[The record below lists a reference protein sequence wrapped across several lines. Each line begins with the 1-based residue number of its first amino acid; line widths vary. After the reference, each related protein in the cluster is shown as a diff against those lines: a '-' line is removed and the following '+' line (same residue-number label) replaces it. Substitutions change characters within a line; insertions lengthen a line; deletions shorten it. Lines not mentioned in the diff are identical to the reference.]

1 MQKQNNNTQKLTEH
15 TFSRLMLSSVLGILL
30 CIVCLCSTTFAW
42 FSDSVPSAH
51 NNIATAADC
60 LLTVTVSDGTSVL
73 EDIEEGVS
81 LKAGVEYVV
90 TLSLPAD
97 TASGYCLIEADG
109 VAYRSDYIRRHND
122 SAPREL
128 SFILTVGEDKAVTFT
143 TRWGIY
149 SAECSVENVRLDIP

>member
-42 FSDSVPSAH
+42 FSDSVPSAG
-51 NNIATAADC
+51 NTISTAKDC
-60 LLTVTVSDGTSVL
+60 LLTVTVLDGGGEL
-73 EDIEEGVS
+73 DNIDEGVV
-81 LKAGVEYVV
+81 LTAGVEYLV

-97 TASGYCLIEADG
+97 TASGYCIILADG
-109 VAYRSDYIRRHND
+109 VEYRTNYIRRHND

-128 SFILTVGEDKAVTFT
+128 SFILTVGEDKTVTFT
-143 TRWGIY
+143 SHWGIY
-149 SAECSVENVRLDIP
+149 SAECSVEAGRLDIP